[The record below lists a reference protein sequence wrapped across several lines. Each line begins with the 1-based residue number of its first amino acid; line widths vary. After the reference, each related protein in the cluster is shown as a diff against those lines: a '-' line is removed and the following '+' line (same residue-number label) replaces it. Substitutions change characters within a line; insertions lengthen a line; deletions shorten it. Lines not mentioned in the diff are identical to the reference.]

1 VTIFSK
7 PERRGLVN
15 DKNLP
20 FWLQPPWSFLLDSL
34 KASKLSPW
42 DIDIAYLVSSF
53 LQKMYELGVIDFR
66 ISGRA
71 LLSASIILRLKT
83 GQLLELNT
91 TPELTEEEK
100 ELILPPLEMPLRLT
114 SRKITLDELL
124 VALERVLLQGEEKA
138 SRTKQLEKMASYV
151 TPLIFELEPD
161 MVDAEKSIDETLQR
175 ILRLS
180 STNPVI
186 RFSELLSEKTC
197 KEVVRVLLSCLHLAN
212 RGRIVVWQEEEFEE
226 IFVSVIDG
234 VCQR

>member
-1 VTIFSK
+1 MN
-7 PERRGLVN
+7 E
-15 DKNLP
+15 KNVP

-83 GQLLELNT
+83 QQLLEVNT
-91 TPELTEEEK
+91 APELTEEEK

-138 SRTKQLEKMASYV
+138 GGAKQSEKMASYI
-151 TPLIFELEPD
+151 TPLVFELEPD
-161 MVDAEKSIDETLQR
+161 MVNVEQSINETLQR
-175 ILRLS
+175 ILNLS
-180 STNPVI
+180 SANPVI
-186 RFSELLSEKTC
+186 RFSQLLSEKTC
-197 KEVVRVLLSCLHLAN
+197 KEVVRILLSCLHLAN
-212 RGRIVVWQEEEFEE
+212 RGRIMVWQEEEFGE
-226 IFVSVIDG
+226 IFITLIDG
-234 VCQR
+234 ESQK

>member
-1 VTIFSK
+1 VD
-7 PERRGLVN
+7 

-34 KASKLSPW
+34 KASKVSPW

-83 GQLLELNT
+83 RQLLELNQA
-91 TPELTEEEK
+91 PELTEEEK

-124 VALERVLLQGEEKA
+124 VALERVLMEEEKS
-138 SRTKQLEKMASYV
+138 SRAKQLEKMASRMTRGV
-151 TPLIFELEPD
+151 FELEAD
-161 MVDAEKSIDETLQR
+161 MVNVEKSIDETLQR
-175 ILRLS
+175 ITDLS
-180 STNPVI
+180 SANSIV
-186 RFSELLSEKTC
+186 RFSQLLYEKTC
-197 KEVVRVLLSCLHLAN
+197 KEVVRILLSCLHLAN
-212 RGRIVVWQEEEFEE
+212 RGKIMVWQEEEYGE
-226 IFVSVIDG
+226 IFVSLFNG
-234 VCQR
+234 GGHK

>member
-1 VTIFSK
+1 
-7 PERRGLVN
+7 VN
-15 DKNLP
+15 EKNLP

-53 LQKMYELGVIDFR
+53 LQKMYDLGVIDFR

-83 GQLLELNT
+83 QQLLELNT

-138 SRTKQLEKMASYV
+138 SGSKQAEKVASYI
-151 TPLIFELEPD
+151 TPLVFELEPD
-161 MVDAEKSIDETLQR
+161 TVNVEKSINEILQR
-175 ILRLS
+175 ILDIA

-186 RFSELLSEKTC
+186 RFSQLISKKTP

-212 RGRIVVWQEEEFEE
+212 RGRVMVWQEEEFGE
-226 IFVSVIDG
+226 IFISLING
-234 VCQR
+234 ERQK

>member
-1 VTIFSK
+1 
-7 PERRGLVN
+7 VN
-15 DKNLP
+15 EKNVP

-83 GQLLELNT
+83 QQLLEVNT
-91 TPELTEEEK
+91 APELTEEEK

-138 SRTKQLEKMASYV
+138 GGAKQSEKMASYI
-151 TPLIFELEPD
+151 TPLVFELEPD
-161 MVDAEKSIDETLQR
+161 MVNVEQSINETLQR
-175 ILRLS
+175 ILNLS
-180 STNPVI
+180 SANPVI
-186 RFSELLSEKTC
+186 RFSQLLSEKTC
-197 KEVVRVLLSCLHLAN
+197 KEVVRILLSCLHLAN
-212 RGRIVVWQEEEFEE
+212 RGRIMVWQEEEFGE
-226 IFVSVIDG
+226 IFITLIDG
-234 VCQR
+234 ESQK

>member
-1 VTIFSK
+1 
-7 PERRGLVN
+7 VN
-15 DKNLP
+15 EKNVP

-83 GQLLELNT
+83 QQLLQVNVA
-91 TPELTEEEK
+91 PELTEEEK

-138 SRTKQLEKMASYV
+138 SRAIQMEKMASYI
-151 TPLIFELEPD
+151 TPLVFELEPD
-161 MVDAEKSIDETLQR
+161 MVNVEKSINETLQR
-175 ILRLS
+175 ILDLA
-180 STNPVI
+180 STHPLI
-186 RFSELLSEKTC
+186 EFSQLLAEKTC
-197 KEVVRVLLSCLHLAN
+197 KEVVRILLSCLHLAN
-212 RGRIVVWQEEEFEE
+212 RGRIRVWQEEELGE
-226 IFVSVIDG
+226 IFIMLINGDG
-234 VCQR
+234 QK

>member
-1 VTIFSK
+1 LNEK
-7 PERRGLVN
+7 
-15 DKNLP
+15 DLP

-83 GQLLELNT
+83 QQLLELNT
-91 TPELTEEEK
+91 APELSEEEK

-138 SRTKQLEKMASYV
+138 SGAKQSEKMASYI
-151 TPLIFELEPD
+151 TPLVFELEPD
-161 MVDAEKSIDETLQR
+161 MVNVEQSINETLQR
-175 ILRLS
+175 ILNLTS
-180 STNPVI
+180 ANPII
-186 RFSELLSEKTC
+186 RFSQLLPEKTC
-197 KEVVRVLLSCLHLAN
+197 KEVVKILLSCLHLAN
-212 RGRIVVWQEEEFEE
+212 RGRIMVWQEEEFGE
-226 IFVSVIDG
+226 IFITLLNG
-234 VCQR
+234 ECKK

>member
-1 VTIFSK
+1 
-7 PERRGLVN
+7 VN
-15 DKNLP
+15 EKNVP

-42 DIDIAYLVSSF
+42 DIDIGYLVSSF

-83 GQLLELNT
+83 QQLLQVNT
-91 TPELTEEEK
+91 APELTEEEK

-138 SRTKQLEKMASYV
+138 SRAKQMEKMASYI
-151 TPLIFELEPD
+151 TPLVFELEPD
-161 MVDAEKSIDETLQR
+161 MVNVEKSISETLRR
-175 ILRLS
+175 ILNLAS
-180 STNPVI
+180 AHPI
-186 RFSELLSEKTC
+186 IEFSRLLSEKTC
-197 KEVVRVLLSCLHLAN
+197 KEVVRILLSCLHLAN
-212 RGRIVVWQEEEFEE
+212 RGRIMVWQEEEFGE
-226 IFVSVIDG
+226 IFIALINGDG
-234 VCQR
+234 QK

>member
-1 VTIFSK
+1 MN
-7 PERRGLVN
+7 E
-15 DKNLP
+15 KNLP

-83 GQLLELNT
+83 QQLLELNT
-91 TPELTEEEK
+91 APELTEEEK

-138 SRTKQLEKMASYV
+138 SRAKQLEKMSSYI
-151 TPLIFELEPD
+151 TPLVFELEPD
-161 MVDAEKSIDETLQR
+161 MVNVEKSINETLQR
-175 ILRLS
+175 ILILAS
-180 STNPVI
+180 ATPVI
-186 RFSELLSEKTC
+186 RFSLLLSEKTC
-197 KEVVRVLLSCLHLAN
+197 KEVVRILLSCLHLAN
-212 RGRIVVWQEEEFEE
+212 RGRIMVWQEEEFGE
-226 IFVSVIDG
+226 IFITLING
-234 VCQR
+234 ECQK

>member
-1 VTIFSK
+1 
-7 PERRGLVN
+7 VN
-15 DKNLP
+15 EKNVP

-83 GQLLELNT
+83 QQLLQVNVA
-91 TPELTEEEK
+91 PELTEEEK

-138 SRTKQLEKMASYV
+138 NRAIQMEKMASYI
-151 TPLIFELEPD
+151 TPLVFELEPD
-161 MVDAEKSIDETLQR
+161 MVNVEKSINETLQR
-175 ILRLS
+175 ILDLA
-180 STNPVI
+180 STHPVI
-186 RFSELLSEKTC
+186 EFSQLLAEKTC
-197 KEVVRVLLSCLHLAN
+197 KEVVRILLSCLHLAN
-212 RGRIVVWQEEEFEE
+212 RGRIRVWQEEELGE
-226 IFVSVIDG
+226 IFITLINGDG
-234 VCQR
+234 QK